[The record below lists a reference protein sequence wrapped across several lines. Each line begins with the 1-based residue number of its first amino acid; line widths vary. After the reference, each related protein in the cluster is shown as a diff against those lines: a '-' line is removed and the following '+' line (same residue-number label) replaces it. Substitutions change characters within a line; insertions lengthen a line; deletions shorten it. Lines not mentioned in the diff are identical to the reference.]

1 MRGDRSGFSAG
12 TSTNPAT
19 EGGSGVSMV
28 DILTLPPRQQQIVNL
43 IVRRKE
49 CGLTEV
55 ASQISEDE
63 NIVRSELESLVKQG
77 FLQENRILGETSY
90 SIKLA
95 AKRQANSAV
104 LTKQSLTP
112 GKPLSTIINPSGE
125 IVVTPGSSFELCVT
139 ITNQG
144 NQSAIVDVYL
154 DEVSGPL
161 RQWCLT
167 PFERLAL
174 SYGQS
179 SEVVFSIQ
187 IPAEATPTSYS
198 YLLIVDAPAHYPED
212 TPIQHLGNVTITAPV
227 QEVVKVNDPTFR
239 LLPRTSSDAPHPLQ
253 PNEPFQVIVSV
264 LNRSDRVDRFR
275 VSCPE
280 LDNKWLTIHYPEGFA
295 TLGIINAAD
304 GLQLNPGDRGD
315 IRLTIKPPTDTWAG
329 IYAPT
334 IRLHSANSPE
344 LMLLDVIYL
353 EVLPAYQID
362 VEMLTLLSRVKRQPA
377 LYDLRL
383 YNRSNLIREVTF
395 QARSTDDS
403 DLCTYTFAPESVK
416 ILPKGGVRISLQVQP
431 TDKCKP
437 RFFVERFL
445 PFVVELEDKEGFP
458 LLNNRY
464 PGNLMMEARPW
475 WQFLL
480 LLLSI
485 LGTIGFIIFMIWW
498 FFFRPPAT
506 PQLVEFA
513 SEANSYREVEGEAVR
528 LRWRVTNPSRMQEVA
543 IVGMSPDG
551 KIISAPITYNFSQG
565 IPAELRKYCAIEQVL
580 ICQNVPTDAH
590 KSGNYVFELKLVPKD
605 AKGVPSATL
614 KTSTIL
620 IEPIPSPQIAEFAS
634 TQPLYAE
641 LKSTTKGTANI
652 GTNTPG
658 TNTAKDSTAST
669 TSSST
674 QVPTQTLAQALPNT
688 TSSAT
693 SNNATTKTDAKTDSQ
708 KQPLPNG
715 IIQLNWKIANLRQ
728 LKEVIIVGRSP
739 EGEVNSK
746 PVTYDFSRGIPQN
759 LQQRCKADQDRLVCQ
774 SIPTD
779 ALKPG
784 SYVFE
789 LTAISKQ
796 PPQDPKAPPE
806 SKKTDT
812 IKITP
817 LPSQIVELKVN
828 GQDALPQYS
837 FNVSPDVPLTM
848 LISWKVEGSAN
859 MKVELL
865 PAPGTVPPAGLAA
878 IALSPQTATANYMLQ
893 VTGAD
898 GEKVVRSFV
907 VQTIAP
913 LQVPPSPDAKPAP
926 PPIPAVPEIDSPLVP
941 SDPSGRPR
949 SGSLTPS
956 ELPARRN

>member
-1 MRGDRSGFSAG
+1 MRGDQSSFSTTTSEADSGVA
-12 TSTNPAT
+12 
-19 EGGSGVSMV
+19 SGVSMV
-28 DILTLPPRQQQIVNL
+28 DILTLPTRQQQIVNW

-49 CGLTEV
+49 CSLSEV
-55 ASQISEDE
+55 ASQIAEEEDL
-63 NIVRSELESLVKQG
+63 VRVELEELVALG
-77 FLQENRILGETSY
+77 FLQENRILGETRY

-95 AKRQANSAV
+95 AKRQANSAT
-104 LTKQSLTP
+104 LTKQALTP

-125 IVVTPGSSFELCVT
+125 IVVSPGTTFDLCVT

-144 NQSAIVDVYL
+144 NQSAIIDVYL

-161 RQWCLT
+161 RQWCLS

-179 SEVVFSIQ
+179 SEVVFQIE
-187 IPAEATPTSYS
+187 IPAEATPSKYT
-198 YLLIVDAPAHYPED
+198 YLLIVDAPEHYPED
-212 TPIQHLGNVTITAPV
+212 TPIQHLGQVTITTPV

-239 LLPRTSSDAPHPLQ
+239 LLPRTSSDTPHPLH

-280 LDNKWLTIHYPEGFA
+280 LDNKWLSINYPEGLQ
-295 TLGIINAAD
+295 TLGIINSTD

-315 IRLTIKPPTDTWAG
+315 IRLMIKPPIDTWAG

-334 IRLHSANSPE
+334 LRLHSSNSPE
-344 LMLLDVIYL
+344 LLLLDVIYI
-353 EVLPAYQID
+353 EVLPTYQID
-362 VEMLTLLSRVKRQPA
+362 VELLTLLGKVKRQPA

-383 YNRSNLIREVTF
+383 YNRSNLIREITF
-395 QARSTDDS
+395 QARTTDQK
-403 DLCTYTFAPESVK
+403 DLCTYSFAPESVK

-437 RFFVERFL
+437 RFFIERFL
-445 PFVVELEDKEGFP
+445 PFMVELEDKEGFP

-464 PGNLMMEARPW
+464 PGSLMMEARPW

-485 LGTIGFIIFMIWW
+485 LGTIAFIIFLIWW
-498 FFFRPPAT
+498 YFFRPPAS

-513 SEANSYREVEGEAVR
+513 SEANSYREIEGEAVR
-528 LRWRVTNPSRMQEVA
+528 LRWRITNPSRIQEVA
-543 IVGMSPDG
+543 IAGMSPDG
-551 KIISAPITYNFSQG
+551 KIISTPVTYNFNQG
-565 IPAELRKYCAIEQVL
+565 IPAELKKYCTIEQVL
-580 ICQNVPTDAH
+580 ICQNVPTDAR
-590 KSGNYVFELKLVPKD
+590 KAGNYVFEVKLVPKD
-605 AKGVPSATL
+605 AKGVPVAAL
-614 KTSTIL
+614 KTSTVI
-620 IEPIPSPQIAEFAS
+620 IEPIPSAKITEFAS

-641 LKSTTKGTANI
+641 IK
-652 GTNTPG
+652 
-658 TNTAKDSTAST
+658 
-669 TSSST
+669 SST
-674 QVPTQTLAQALPNT
+674 QAVTPSTTTPTSNPVPSPAT
-688 TSSAT
+688 TSSAQTNTT
-693 SNNATTKTDAKTDSQ
+693 SIQITPQNPLQASKADAK

-715 IIQLNWKIANLRQ
+715 TIRLNWKVANLSQ
-728 LKEVIIVGRSP
+728 LKEITLVGRSP
-739 EGEVNSK
+739 EGEVSSP
-746 PVTYDFSRGIPQN
+746 PVTYDFSRGVPAN
-759 LQQRCKADQDRLVCQ
+759 LKNLCKAAQDQLVCQ

-796 PPQDPKAPPE
+796 PPLDPKAPPE
-806 SKKTDT
+806 AKKTDT
-812 IKITP
+812 IKIVP
-817 LPSQIVELKVN
+817 LPSQILELKVN

-837 FNVSPDVPLTM
+837 FNVSPDVPMTM
-848 LISWKVEGSAN
+848 IISWKVEGSAN

-865 PAPGTVPPAGLAA
+865 PAPGTVNPVGLAV
-878 IALSPQTATANYMLQ
+878 ITLSPQTATANYILQ

-941 SDPSGRPR
+941 SDPFGRPR
-949 SGSLTPS
+949 NDSLTPS